1 MDTRVSARSRSFLPS
16 VRSTVVALATIV
28 LVAGIA
34 KARAEEGLTYLEA
47 AGRYGDL
54 ARQIEARLA
63 RGEPPTT
70 TLVGPL
76 CLAYGQLKRFDKLFD
91 CAARLDALI
100 AAGDHVMKGDYIVAS
115 SVQADPFPAMLRAEA
130 YMDLGD
136 YARAIAEGERAL
148 AKVPEDDMFSG
159 STWPPKKFRL
169 VILPNLAIA
178 AAIGGDK
185 DQARKYLAALEDV
198 EIGFVGSAFTKPLKE
213 NGLARVYLALG
224 EYEKAAEHLGSRGLI
239 GFVTALADATNPF
252 AYRGDS
258 LATLSELPRQ
268 FMLAKADLELGRL
281 DEARQT
287 FDAMFANKR
296 LPDLGDIYWVALSE
310 RARLEMLEKHPD
322 DAIADLKRAIEVV
335 ETQRASIHTEASKI
349 GFIGDKQAVYGRLVA
364 ALIAQGKA
372 AEAFEYVERSKSRA
386 LVDML
391 AARKED
397 FAVHGADAGK
407 TRQVLA
413 QLDAADLAGH
423 APGQGPATDD
433 GAASGVRNLG
443 LARTEVQAAAPELA
457 TLVTVS
463 AVPSDELKGL
473 VGADETLIEY
483 YGQDSDLYAFV
494 LDRAK
499 LQVVKLDAAGL
510 EQRVRDLRAAI
521 EQVGSDAWRA
531 PAQALYAQLWQPL
544 AAQIAT
550 GKAIVVPH
558 GALHYLPFAAL
569 VAPDGSFLA
578 DRYTLRFLPSAS
590 VLKFLR
596 PASPA
601 GQAPLLALGDPDLGD
616 PRYDL
621 RFAEEEARTVA
632 GVFPGSRLL
641 VRGEA
646 SKGNFRKAEGA
657 FARIHFATHGEFNA
671 DQPLASGLHL
681 AGGVGGDSM
690 LTVGELYSMNL
701 NADLVTLSACET
713 GLGKVASG
721 DDVVGLTR
729 GFLYA
734 GARSI
739 VASLWSVDDK
749 ATAQLMESF
758 YRNLSSMS
766 KEEALRQ
773 AQLATR
779 QSFGPPFYW
788 AAFQLTG
795 RGD

>member
-1 MDTRVSARSRSFLPS
+1 MDTKMRRFS
-16 VRSTVVALATIV
+16 VGVALIV
-28 LVAGIA
+28 SLGIMA
-34 KARAEEGLTYLEA
+34 AARADEGLTYLES
-47 AGRYGDL
+47 AGRYGDM
-54 ARQIEARLA
+54 AQQVETRLA
-63 RGEPPTT
+63 RGEAPTAS
-70 TLVGPL
+70 LVGPL

-91 CAARLDALI
+91 CVVRLETAI
-100 AAGDHVMKGDYIVAS
+100 AAGDRVIKGDYFIGTSVA
-115 SVQADPFPAMLRAEA
+115 AEPFPGMLRAEA

-136 YARAIAEGERAL
+136 FARAMAEGERAL
-148 AKVPEDDMFSG
+148 AAVPTDASLS
-159 STWPPKKFRL
+159 STWPRTKFQL

-178 AAIGGDK
+178 AVLGGDK
-185 DQARKYLAALEDV
+185 ERSRRYLAALEDV
-198 EIGFVGSAFTKPLKE
+198 SIGFVGSAMTKPLKE

-224 EYEKAAEHLGSRGLI
+224 EYDKAIEHLGSRGLVN
-239 GFVTALADATNPF
+239 FVMALADATNAH

-281 DEARQT
+281 DEARQA
-287 FDAMFANKR
+287 FDAMFANQR
-296 LPDLGDIYWVALSE
+296 LPDLGDIYWVALAE
-310 RARLEMLEKHPD
+310 RARLEALEQRPD
-322 DAIADLKRAIEVV
+322 EAIADLKRAVDVI

-349 GFIGDKQAVYGRLVA
+349 GFVGDKQAVYRRLVA
-364 ALIAQGKA
+364 ALIGQGRTA
-372 AEAFEYVERSKSRA
+372 AAFDYVERSKSRA

-397 FAVHGADAGK
+397 FAIHGADPEK

-423 APGQGPATDD
+423 APDAAPKVDAAG
-433 GAASGVRNLG
+433 ASGVRNLS
-443 LARTEVQAAAPELA
+443 LARTQVQAAAPELA
-457 TLVTVS
+457 TLVAVS
-463 AVPSDELKGL
+463 AVPSDELKSL
-473 VGADETLIEY
+473 VGQDETLIEY
-483 YGQDSDLYAFV
+483 YGQDDELYAFV
-494 LDRAK
+494 LDRQK
-499 LQVVKLDAAGL
+499 LQAIKLDAAEL
-510 EQRVRDLRAAI
+510 ERRVRDLRAAI
-521 EQVGSDAWRA
+521 EQVDGDAWRA

-544 AAQIAT
+544 AGQIAA
-550 GKAIVVPH
+550 GKVVIVPH

-578 DRYTLRFLPSAS
+578 DRYALRFLPSAS

-621 RFAEEEARTVA
+621 HFAEDEARTVA

-641 VRGEA
+641 LRKDA
-646 SKGNFRKAEGA
+646 SKSNFRKAEGA
-657 FARIHFATHGEFNA
+657 FVRIHFATHGEFNA
-671 DQPLASGLHL
+671 EQPLASGLHL
-681 AGGVGGDSM
+681 AGDTGGDSM
-690 LTVGELYSMNL
+690 LTVGELYAMNL
-701 NADLVTLSACET
+701 NADLVTLSACQT

-749 ATAQLMESF
+749 ATAQLMEAF
-758 YRNLSSMS
+758 YRNLATMS

-773 AQLATR
+773 AQQATR
-779 QSFGPPFYW
+779 NAFPQPFFW